1 MSLNETPLA
10 NRVHIGF
17 FGCRNAG
24 KSSLVNRLTN
34 QEVAVVSD
42 TAGTTTD
49 PVKKAMEILPIG
61 PVMIIDTPGYD
72 DVGELGEL
80 RVARTRRIL
89 NRTDAAVLV
98 TDVNSGLK
106 DMDRELIELFK
117 KKNIPYVIAY
127 NKSDLCPDDKSPL
140 KKNEIRV
147 SAKTGGGVSELKDM
161 LGDVI
166 GGGRKKPLV
175 SDLIDSGDTVVLV
188 IPIDKAAPKGRI
200 ILPQQQVLRDIL
212 DSGAAAAVCRET
224 ELAATLKGLN
234 KKPELVITDSQA
246 FAEVAEI
253 VPDDVPLT
261 SFSIIMARY
270 KGLLGAAA
278 EGVQK
283 IKELKDGDT
292 VLISEGCTHHR
303 TCEDIG
309 TVKLPALLK
318 RFTGADLNIET
329 SSGGDFPENL
339 KKYALIIHCGGC
351 MINEREMLYR
361 IKCAEDERVP
371 ITNYGTALAFM
382 NGIFERSIRPIELK
396 NTANGDNRPLHL

>member
-1 MSLNETPLA
+1 MSLNETPMA

-24 KSSLVNRLTN
+24 KSSLVNKLTN
-34 QEVAVVSD
+34 QDIAVVSD

-72 DVGELGEL
+72 DVGELGEM

-98 TDVNSGLK
+98 ADSKSGLRSA
-106 DMDRELIELFK
+106 DRELIELFER
-117 KKNIPYVIAY
+117 KNIPYVTAF
-127 NKSDLCPDDKSPL
+127 NKCDLCDEREQAD
-140 KKNEIRV
+140 KNEIYV
-147 SAKTGGGVSELKDM
+147 SAKTGEGVNALKDL
-161 LGDVI
+161 LGKVI
-166 GGGRKKPLV
+166 GGGVQKPLV
-175 SDLIDSGDTVVLV
+175 SDLIDEGDMVVLV

-200 ILPQQQVLRDIL
+200 ILPQQQVLRDVL
-212 DSGAAAAVCRET
+212 DSGAIAAVCRET
-224 ELAATLKGLN
+224 ELAATLGGLN
-234 KKPELVITDSQA
+234 KKPRLVITDSQA
-246 FAEVAEI
+246 FAEVAKI

-270 KGLLGAAA
+270 KGLLSAAA
-278 EGVQK
+278 EGVEK
-283 IKELKDGDT
+283 IKDLKDGDT

-309 TVKLPALLK
+309 TVKLPMLLK
-318 RFTGADLNIET
+318 KFTGADLNIET
-329 SSGGDFPENL
+329 SSGGGFPEKL

-361 IKCAEDERVP
+361 IKCAEDEDVP

-382 NGIFERSIRPIELK
+382 NGIFERSIRPIEDLGNK
-396 NTANGDNRPLHL
+396 

>member
-1 MSLNETPLA
+1 MSLNETPMA

-24 KSSLVNRLTN
+24 KSSLVNKLTN
-34 QEVAVVSD
+34 QDIAVVSD

-72 DVGELGEL
+72 DVGELGEM

-98 TDVNSGLK
+98 ADSKSGLRSA
-106 DMDRELIELFK
+106 DRELIELFER
-117 KKNIPYVIAY
+117 KNIPYVTAF
-127 NKSDLCPDDKSPL
+127 NKCDLCDEREKAD
-140 KKNEIRV
+140 KNEIYV
-147 SAKTGGGVSELKDM
+147 SAKTGEGVNALKDL
-161 LGDVI
+161 LGKVI
-166 GGGRKKPLV
+166 GGGVQKPLV
-175 SDLIDSGDTVVLV
+175 SDLIDEGDTVVLV

-200 ILPQQQVLRDIL
+200 ILPQQQVLRDVL
-212 DSGAAAAVCRET
+212 DSGAIAAVCRET
-224 ELAATLKGLN
+224 ELAATLGGLN
-234 KKPELVITDSQA
+234 KKPRLVITDSQA
-246 FAEVAEI
+246 FAEVAKI

-270 KGLLGAAA
+270 KGLLSASA
-278 EGVQK
+278 EGVEK
-283 IKELKDGDT
+283 IKDLKDGDT

-309 TVKLPALLK
+309 TVKLPMLLK
-318 RFTGADLNIET
+318 KFTGADLNIET
-329 SSGGDFPENL
+329 SSGGGFPEKL

-351 MINEREMLYR
+351 MINSKSMRLRCEFCLESG
-361 IKCAEDERVP
+361 VP
-371 ITNYGTALAFM
+371 ITNYGVVLAYV
-382 NGIFERSIRPIELK
+382 NGILDRSKEVFGL
-396 NTANGDNRPLHL
+396 

>member
-1 MSLNETPLA
+1 MSLNETPMA

-24 KSSLVNRLTN
+24 KSSLVNKLTN
-34 QEVAVVSD
+34 QDIAVVSD

-72 DVGELGEL
+72 DVGVLGEM

-98 TDVNSGLK
+98 ADAKSGLRSADK
-106 DMDRELIELFK
+106 ELIELFER
-117 KKNIPYVIAY
+117 KNIPYVAAF
-127 NKSDLCPDDKSPL
+127 NKCDLCNKREKAD
-140 KKNEIRV
+140 KNEIYV
-147 SAKTGGGVSELKDM
+147 SAKTGEGINALKDL
-161 LGDVI
+161 LGKVI
-166 GGGRKKPLV
+166 GGGVQKPLV
-175 SDLIDSGDTVVLV
+175 SDLIDKGDTVVLV

-200 ILPQQQVLRDIL
+200 ILPQQQVLRDVL
-212 DSGAAAAVCRET
+212 DSGAIAAVCRET
-224 ELAATLKGLN
+224 ELAATLGSLN
-234 KKPELVITDSQA
+234 KKPRLVITDSQA
-246 FAEVAEI
+246 FAEVAKI

-270 KGLLGAAA
+270 KGLLSAAA
-278 EGVQK
+278 KGVKK
-283 IKELKDGDT
+283 IKDLKDGDT

-309 TVKLPALLK
+309 AVKLPMLLK
-318 RFTGADLNIET
+318 KFTGVDLKIET
-329 SSGGDFPENL
+329 SSGGCFPEKL

-361 IKCAEDERVP
+361 TKCAEDEGVP
-371 ITNYGTALAFM
+371 ITNYGTALASI
-382 NGIFERSIRPIELK
+382 NGIFERSMRPIENLGNK
-396 NTANGDNRPLHL
+396 

>member
-1 MSLNETPLA
+1 MSLNETPMA

-24 KSSLVNRLTN
+24 KSSLVNKLTN
-34 QEVAVVSD
+34 QDIAVVSD

-72 DVGELGEL
+72 DVGELGEM

-98 TDVNSGLK
+98 ADSKSGLRSA
-106 DMDRELIELFK
+106 DRELIELFER
-117 KKNIPYVIAY
+117 KNIPYVTAF
-127 NKSDLCPDDKSPL
+127 NKCDLCDEREKAD
-140 KKNEIRV
+140 KNEIYV
-147 SAKTGGGVSELKDM
+147 SAKTGEGVNALKDL
-161 LGDVI
+161 LGKVI
-166 GGGRKKPLV
+166 GGGVQKPLV
-175 SDLIDSGDTVVLV
+175 SDLIDEGDTVVLV

-200 ILPQQQVLRDIL
+200 ILPQQQVLRDVL
-212 DSGAAAAVCRET
+212 DSGAIAAVCRET
-224 ELAATLKGLN
+224 ELAATLGGLN
-234 KKPELVITDSQA
+234 KKPRLVITDSQA
-246 FAEVAEI
+246 FAEVAKI

-270 KGLLGAAA
+270 KGLLSASA
-278 EGVQK
+278 EGVEK
-283 IKELKDGDT
+283 IKDLKDGDT

-309 TVKLPALLK
+309 TVKLPMLLK
-318 RFTGADLNIET
+318 KFTGADLNIET
-329 SSGGDFPENL
+329 SSGGGFPEKL

-361 IKCAEDERVP
+361 IKCAEDESVP

-382 NGIFERSIRPIELK
+382 NGIFERSMRPIEELGNK
-396 NTANGDNRPLHL
+396 

>member
-1 MSLNETPLA
+1 MSLNETPMA

-24 KSSLVNRLTN
+24 KSSLVNKLTN
-34 QEVAVVSD
+34 QDIAVVSD

-72 DVGELGEL
+72 DVGELGEM

-98 TDVNSGLK
+98 ADAKSGLRSA
-106 DMDRELIELFK
+106 DRELIELFE
-117 KKNIPYVIAY
+117 KKNIPYVTAF
-127 NKSDLCPDDKSPL
+127 NKCDLCDKSE
-140 KKNEIRV
+140 KEDKNEIYV
-147 SAKTGGGVSELKDM
+147 SAKTGEGVNALKDLLGKVMGGGVQ
-161 LGDVI
+161 
-166 GGGRKKPLV
+166 KPLV
-175 SDLIDSGDTVVLV
+175 SDLIDEGDTVVLV

-200 ILPQQQVLRDIL
+200 ILPQQQVLRDVL
-212 DSGAAAAVCRET
+212 DSGAIAAVCRET
-224 ELAATLKGLN
+224 ELAATLGGLN
-234 KKPELVITDSQA
+234 KKPRLVITDSQA
-246 FAEVAEI
+246 FAEVAKI

-270 KGLLGAAA
+270 KGLLSAAA
-278 EGVQK
+278 KGVEK
-283 IKELKDGDT
+283 IKDLKDGDT

-309 TVKLPALLK
+309 TVKLPMLLK
-318 RFTGADLNIET
+318 KFTGADLKIET
-329 SSGGDFPENL
+329 SSGGGFPERL

-361 IKCAEDERVP
+361 VKCAGDEGVP

-382 NGIFERSIRPIELK
+382 NGIFERSMRPIEDLGK
-396 NTANGDNRPLHL
+396 

>member
-1 MSLNETPLA
+1 MSLNETPMA

-24 KSSLVNRLTN
+24 KSSLVNKLTN
-34 QEVAVVSD
+34 QDIAVVSD

-72 DVGELGEL
+72 DVGELGEM

-98 TDVNSGLK
+98 ADAKSGLRSA
-106 DMDRELIELFK
+106 DRELIELFER
-117 KKNIPYVIAY
+117 KNIPYVTAF
-127 NKSDLCPDDKSPL
+127 NKCDLCDKRE
-140 KKNEIRV
+140 KADKNEIYV
-147 SAKTGGGVSELKDM
+147 SAKTGEGVNALKDLLGKMMGGGVQ
-161 LGDVI
+161 
-166 GGGRKKPLV
+166 KPLV
-175 SDLIDSGDTVVLV
+175 SDLIDEGDTVVLV

-200 ILPQQQVLRDIL
+200 ILPQQQVLRDVL
-212 DSGAAAAVCRET
+212 DSGAIAAVCRET
-224 ELAATLKGLN
+224 ELAATLGGLN
-234 KKPELVITDSQA
+234 KKPRLVITDSQA
-246 FAEVAEI
+246 FAEVAKI

-270 KGLLGAAA
+270 KGLLSAAA
-278 EGVQK
+278 KGVEK
-283 IKELKDGDT
+283 IKDLKDGDT

-309 TVKLPALLK
+309 TVKLPMLLK
-318 RFTGADLNIET
+318 KFTGADLNIET
-329 SSGGDFPENL
+329 SSGGGFPEGL

-361 IKCAEDERVP
+361 VKCAGDEGVP

-382 NGIFERSIRPIELK
+382 NGIFERSMRPIENLGK
-396 NTANGDNRPLHL
+396 G